1 MKQYLNNPRKISAKE
16 FSQLETDLDELGD
29 LGGIVHNLR
38 DDSIV
43 GGNQRSRVFKESEV
57 VITDKLERPDRQ
69 GTVAWGYIEWRG
81 ARYSYRQVD
90 WDDAKA
96 RRGNIRAN
104 VAGGDWDW
112 DILANA
118 WDAGELMEW
127 GFDED
132 LLKDWG
138 QDYSALSAM
147 LESEEEAPE
156 QGDAEPQT
164 SRADELRELWGVEL
178 GQMWQLGEHR
188 LICGD
193 AKDTGI
199 VCDFAVF
206 DPPWNWPLRE
216 QSQMLDWVTYKNC
229 CVMGLSECFGLSERD
244 DYISFLI
251 WDQLTGVNI
260 SNVSKYL
267 SHRSLVMMMWFG
279 DKERFYKLDALK
291 ILHENG
297 LAESYVTD
305 IPQYIP
311 IVRKYGTGK
320 EVGHPDVKPL
330 PLCDFLI
337 TLYSRKSDV
346 VGDPFAGSGS
356 FLISA
361 HKLGRKYYGSEID
374 PTACSVILERF
385 YEFTKIKP
393 ILINGAELSAKDYGS
408 QEAGRVAN
416 LF

>member
-1 MKQYLNNPRKISAKE
+1 MSGMSDITWTNVTVKLAALIPWDGNPKTSTGKNAA
-16 FSQLETDLDELGD
+16 QLTNSFDELGQFQTIAIGPD
-29 LGGIVHNLR
+29 GEVYDGHQRLSALKAKHGGAYTVDAR
-38 DDSIV
+38 QS
-43 GGNQRSRVFKESEV
+43 SRPL
-57 VITDKLERPDRQ
+57 TDQERRKIAIYSRQ
-69 GTVAWGYIEWRG
+69 IG
-81 ARYSYRQVD
+81 A
-90 WDDAKA
+90 
-96 RRGNIRAN
+96 
-104 VAGGDWDW
+104 WDW
-112 DILANA
+112 GALSS

-138 QDYSALSAM
+138 QDYSNLAEMLSAKD
-147 LESEEEAPE
+147 EPPA

-164 SRADELRELWGVEL
+164 NRAEELRELWGVES
-178 GQMWQLGEHR
+178 GQLWQLGEHR

-216 QSQMLDWVTYKNC
+216 QSQMLDWVSYKNC

-279 DKERFYKLDALK
+279 DQERFYKLDALK

-297 LAESYVTD
+297 LAESYVAD

-393 ILINGAELSAKDYGS
+393 ILISN
-408 QEAGRVAN
+408 QWC
-416 LF
+416 